1 MIRFILS
8 LLVLLIT
15 LQAQSHTIRIA
26 ADEFCPHNCEEQ
38 STNQGYLIDIATEAL
53 KPYGYAVEYI
63 VEKSWKDAIES
74 ARSGEYQGIAGTA
87 KYDAPDF
94 VFPKTAIGKFD
105 NCYIT
110 RRSNPWK
117 YNGVSSLNNQS
128 LGVIVD
134 YTYGKEIN
142 DYIQANKNNSNKI
155 RFVSGNNAI
164 KYSLSKVKQGKL
176 DVYIDD
182 CRVLDYQLSKRKD
195 KENFKIAGKM
205 NQVDDLYVAFSP
217 KNPNSQKYAD
227 LLDKGIKQ
235 LKQSGRFATILKQ
248 YEIKE

>member
-1 MIRFILS
+1 MIQILLAIVALS
-8 LLVLLIT
+8 IT
-15 LQAQSHTIRIA
+15 LLADSHIIRIA
-26 ADEFCPHNCEEQ
+26 ADEYCPHNCEEQ
-38 STNQGYLIDIATEAL
+38 SKKQGYLIDIASEAL
-53 KPYGYAVEYI
+53 KPYGYTIEYI
-63 VEKSWKDAIES
+63 VEKSWKDAIEL

-94 VFPKTAIGKFD
+94 IFPKTPIGEFD

-110 RRSNPWK
+110 HSSNPWQYK
-117 YNGVSSLNNQS
+117 GISSLEKQS
-128 LGVIVD
+128 LGVITD
-134 YTYGKEIN
+134 YSYGKDIN
-142 DYIQANKNNSNKI
+142 NYIQEHKNNSNKI

-176 DVYIDD
+176 DVYVDD
-182 CRVLDYQLSKRKD
+182 CRVLKYHLSKRND
-195 KENFKIAGKM
+195 KSSFKIAGKM
-205 NQVDDLYVAFSP
+205 NQVDDLYIAFSP

-235 LKQSGRFATILKQ
+235 LKQSGRFQKILKQ